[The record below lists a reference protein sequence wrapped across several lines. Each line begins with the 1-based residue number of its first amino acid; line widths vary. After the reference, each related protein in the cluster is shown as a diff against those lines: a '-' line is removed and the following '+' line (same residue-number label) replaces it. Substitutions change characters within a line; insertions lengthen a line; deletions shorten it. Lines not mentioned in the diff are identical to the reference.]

1 MEPVHGLEA
10 GEADPGKAD
19 PEATNRVCAALSPV
33 PAPVADIEAVRLGT
47 RRILRAVGDL
57 TDEQAAAQ
65 SLLPGWSR
73 AEVLTHLARNADG
86 GRGLA
91 QAAAQG
97 EIGAQYP
104 GGAEQRAAGIA
115 AGRGVNAAALL
126 ADLRR
131 SCDALMEA
139 WMQLPDDAWD
149 GLGRSLSGQRNQRGW
164 VWSRLREVE
173 VHHVDLG
180 LAYSAAE
187 WPVAFVTRGLDDA
200 FAELPARADRRRMP
214 SNASFRVE
222 ASDHDRAWIVRVD
235 SGAVSVERDDR
246 AVEPVDGTVTGWGCD
261 ALAWLYGRDAS
272 GAGLTASGDLAGL
285 RLPEWF
291 PYA

>member
-1 MEPVHGLEA
+1 M
-10 GEADPGKAD
+10 
-19 PEATNRVCAALSPV
+19 

-57 TDEQAAAQ
+57 TDEQAAAK

-73 AEVLTHLARNADG
+73 AELLTHLARNADA

-91 QAAAQG
+91 QAAAEG
-97 EIGAQYP
+97 EIGLQYP

-115 AGRGVNAAALL
+115 AGRGVSAAALL

-139 WMQLPDDAWD
+139 WTQLPDDAWNSM
-149 GLGRSLSGQRNQRGW
+149 GRSLTGQRTQRGW
-164 VWSRLREVE
+164 VWSRWREVE

-180 LAYSAAE
+180 LGYSSAE
-187 WPVAFVTRGLDDA
+187 WPVGFVTRGLDEV
-200 FAELPARADRRRMP
+200 FAELPARAERRRMP
-214 SNASFRVE
+214 ANAVFRIE
-222 ASDHDRAWIVRVD
+222 ATDHDRAWIVNID
-235 SGAVSVERDDR
+235 SGAVSVDRDDR
-246 AVEPVDGTVTGWGCD
+246 AVVAVDGTITGWGCD

-272 GAGLTASGDLAGL
+272 GAGLTASGDLTGI
-285 RLPEWF
+285 RLPDWF
-291 PYA
+291 PYP